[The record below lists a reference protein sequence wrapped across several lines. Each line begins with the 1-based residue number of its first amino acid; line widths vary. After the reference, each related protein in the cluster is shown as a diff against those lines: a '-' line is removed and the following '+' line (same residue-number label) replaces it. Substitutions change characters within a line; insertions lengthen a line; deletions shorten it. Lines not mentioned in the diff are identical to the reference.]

1 MLMNGNEQVSEW
13 DIWVKDFIS
22 TWINGLME
30 GIEKIDDEK
39 TRKQILEI
47 SGRVCAQAHAKTLF
61 EDTWKEVEG
70 DMDKLFEVLN
80 EKMGSEIYTKI
91 SEKEISVSYEKCYC
105 PLVALGLTDSPIL
118 CNCSIYWLKENFET
132 IFGNEVEVD
141 INQSVLRGGKSCN
154 LTVKRTN

>member
-1 MLMNGNEQVSEW
+1 MPMNENEQVSEW

-22 TWINGLME
+22 TWIDGLME
-30 GIEKIDDEK
+30 GINKIDDEK

-47 SGRVCAQAHAKTLF
+47 AGRACAQAHSKTLF

-70 DMDKLFEVLN
+70 DMDKLLKVLN

-91 SEKEISVSYEKCYC
+91 SDKKISVSYEKCYC

-132 IFGNEVEVD
+132 IIGNEVVVD
-141 INQSVLRGGKSCN
+141 INQAVLRGGKSCN
-154 LTVKRTN
+154 FTIKTTN